1 MWSQIVYSGQNFSLI
16 VCIGMISRNSLLKP
30 KEIFRKEIVVCKHI
44 INKRKH
50 FYFSKTVPVGKK
62 QSKSSPAVIEEWQRY
77 KTVCRSD
84 GSICLRCRAV
94 YRAYAWA
101 CFGPCPIRR
110 WVCRLGLSAM
120 TLNTPISFG
129 SPNDPVKVIFCLAAI
144 DPTSHLELMGEL
156 AEVLARDNIID
167 RLANVQT
174 PEAFIKLLEE
184 TRS

>member
-1 MWSQIVYSGQNFSLI
+1 MPDQKMG
-16 VCIGMISRNSLLKP
+16 
-30 KEIFRKEIVVCKHI
+30 
-44 INKRKH
+44 
-50 FYFSKTVPVGKK
+50 
-62 QSKSSPAVIEEWQRY
+62 
-77 KTVCRSD
+77 
-84 GSICLRCRAV
+84 
-94 YRAYAWA
+94 
-101 CFGPCPIRR
+101 
-110 WVCRLGLSAM
+110 RLGLSAM